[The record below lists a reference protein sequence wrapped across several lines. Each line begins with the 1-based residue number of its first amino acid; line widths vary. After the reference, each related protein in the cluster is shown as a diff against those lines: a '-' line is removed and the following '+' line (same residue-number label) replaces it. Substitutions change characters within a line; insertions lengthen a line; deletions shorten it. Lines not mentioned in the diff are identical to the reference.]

1 MKKLL
6 CAFSLFAAVII
17 FMGAYFYYHD
27 NKDTHSRSEEIIALN
42 EIEHLCEKGEADA
55 AREKA
60 AALKSSL
67 INETGQSENG
77 NSVAG
82 NYIAMVIV
90 CLVFLTGVSVYCY
103 AVIIRPFDKLKGF
116 AERISQG
123 DFDIPLDYERT
134 DYFGKF
140 TWAFDNMRREIT
152 KARIMEKEAVEN
164 NKTIIASLSHDIKT
178 PVASIRAYAEALE
191 AGMDTN
197 AEKRARY
204 IGVIMRKCDE
214 VTKLTNDMLLHSLS
228 DMEKLRIEPEVF
240 ELGDFIESVIRDI
253 SADDD
258 IRYVRPAFNAEVSA
272 DKDRTAQIIENL
284 IVNARKYGKSPIE
297 ITLTANE
304 KFALMRFRDYGGGIP
319 DCDMP
324 FVTEKFYRGHNS
336 SEEQGSGLGLYI
348 VNYIAV
354 RSGGELTL
362 RNLPD
367 GFEACVSL
375 PLYNTVH
382 D

>member
-1 MKKLL
+1 MKKLM

-17 FMGAYFYYHD
+17 FMGAYFTLHD
-27 NKDTHSRSEEIIALN
+27 SKDTDSRSDEIIALN
-42 EIEHLCEKGEADA
+42 EIEHLCEKEDTETAG
-55 AREKA
+55 EKA
-60 AALKSSL
+60 AALKASL
-67 INETGQSENG
+67 NNEPSENG
-77 NSVAG
+77 N
-82 NYIAMVIV
+82 YITMTLV
-90 CLVFLTGVSVYCY
+90 CLLFLTGVSVYCY
-103 AVIIRPFDKLKGF
+103 AVIIRPFDKLKDF

-191 AGMDTN
+191 AGMDTS

-228 DMEKLRIEPEVF
+228 DMEKLRIEPETF
-240 ELGDFIESVIRDI
+240 ELGEFTENVIRDI
-253 SADDD
+253 SAEED
-258 IRYVRPAFNAEVSA
+258 IRYVRPAFNAMVSA

-304 KFALMRFRDYGGGIP
+304 KFATMRFRDYGNGIP

-336 SEEQGSGLGLYI
+336 SREQGSGLGLYI

-354 RSGGELTL
+354 RSGGELTF

-375 PLYNTVH
+375 PLSNTAH
-382 D
+382 SS